1 MGCIDCST
9 NNKEE
14 DYNKKEVYYS
24 FSQLS
29 NPISRIDIFPSIEKM
44 YLFDKTLVPE
54 GIFGPSMRII
64 NKASRK
70 EYRLKTL
77 SKIILRK
84 YNEAD
89 KVLFFYIKMKEEA
102 NKHLVK
108 IEEISENEDSIFIIT
123 EFSRFGNLDRLLLL
137 KKQNNISFTKEELL
151 ILLQNIIASLKYLN
165 NKNIYHGHLVEE
177 NILLFPKEDNN
188 NQYNLLSYDIKLSD
202 SAHAINF
209 INNLTEK
216 TKGINDDM
224 KSVSRISKRIM
235 AIFEISD
242 DTLNDIND
250 RLCKDNIDTIYE
262 MLFNEYK

>member
-165 NKNIYHGHLVEE
+165 SKNIYHGHLVEE

-188 NQYNLLSYDIKLSD
+188 NQYNLLSYDIKLGD
-202 SAHAINF
+202 SAHGINF

-250 RLCKDNIDTIYE
+250 RLCKENIDTIYE

>member
-89 KVLFFYIKMKEEA
+89 KVLFFYIKMKEEG

-137 KKQNNISFTKEELL
+137 KKQNNISFTKAELL

-165 NKNIYHGHLVEE
+165 SKNIYHGHLVEE

-188 NQYNLLSYDIKLSD
+188 QYNLLSYDIKLGD

-250 RLCKDNIDTIYE
+250 RLCKENIDTIYE